1 MTNFFENYFA
11 ILDRSEFCNNSEFP
25 FKRGNEIIYANNQLH
40 LPNSPW
46 FPDIYGARRFLK
58 DEIFEDNKQ
67 AQAIPFNEIEE
78 NTSISDRTFEYN
90 GNQLLLLSFKE
101 TEKMFLNEGRKAQFD
116 DIKKR
121 LLEFLKLND
130 EIPRLLF

>member
-11 ILDRSEFCNNSEFP
+11 ILDKSEFHNNSEFP
-25 FKRGNEIIYANNQLH
+25 FKRGNTIIHADRLHPLYLPWFSDIYA
-40 LPNSPW
+40 
-46 FPDIYGARRFLK
+46 AKRFLRE
-58 DEIFEDNKQ
+58 EIFKNVQ
-67 AQAIPFNEIEE
+67 QTIPFNEIEE
-78 NTSISDRTFEYN
+78 NTSIRDRTFECN

-101 TEKMFLNEGRKAQFD
+101 TEKMFLDEGKKAQFD

-130 EIPRLLF
+130 EIKEHLF